1 MVKCDIYIKVIE
13 GSEGYEPIKA
23 EFIKESVYKVLDETN
38 SYDELYNPWEFKPG
52 EKVYCKEKV
61 LLGIG
66 GKLIKCLVAFK
77 RFEENDC

>member
-23 EFIKESVYKVLDETN
+23 EFIKDGIYKILDETN

-52 EKVYCKEKV
+52 EKVYCIEKV
-61 LLGIG
+61 LSGEG
-66 GKLIKCLVAFK
+66 GTQIKCLVAFE
-77 RFEENDC
+77 RYEEND